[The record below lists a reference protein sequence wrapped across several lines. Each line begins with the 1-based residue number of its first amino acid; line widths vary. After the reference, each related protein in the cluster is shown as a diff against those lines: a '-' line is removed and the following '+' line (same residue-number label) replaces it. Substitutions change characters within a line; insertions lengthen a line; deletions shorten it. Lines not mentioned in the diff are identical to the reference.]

1 MMKKIIFSVL
11 FCLMVCVPVSA
22 EEYAQYTDPGIS
34 YNTQYAEVSVKFP
47 NGVTTNTVYC
57 NGRLCVALD
66 EGLEL
71 MGAEMTQLN
80 FAYRIAVGN
89 SFIFLSTE
97 AKSNRPGIV
106 TYNNESYISLY
117 ELITPF
123 GYEMIV
129 DSNCTY
135 ATVIKY
141 NSSVLANTTAGGE
154 NSAYIR
160 LEDIAADGM
169 KPDGTA
175 KYSVSMLEKLKYT
188 GEYLYLNGQEYYI
201 AWIPVY
207 TCPSLNYTNDVSVYY
222 NLYNSYFLYVLDY
235 MTDHNG
241 HLGLH
246 GYTHQYGNKESG
258 DGYEWGEATPYT
270 EEEQQQRMILAKQ
283 SAAKLGYEPEFFEFP
298 HYGATDSQL
307 KMAENYF
314 DVIYQYYPDNSL
326 IYEIVTTARSGKNV
340 FYVPTLAGYVRYKR
354 DDSIYGNIDTC
365 VNNGYVL
372 SMYFHPVIDED
383 NIFISEYNNVRY
395 WCYEN
400 EAALPAIL
408 NYIRN
413 YDYNFRSFN

>member
-1 MMKKIIFSVL
+1 MMKKIFFSVL

-22 EEYAQYTDPGIS
+22 EEYLQYTDPGIS
-34 YNTQYAEVSVKFP
+34 YNTQYAGVSVQFP

-57 NGRLCVALD
+57 NGRLCVDLD
-66 EGLEL
+66 EGIEF
-71 MGAEMTQLN
+71 MGAEITQLEY
-80 FAYRIAVGN
+80 AYRITTDSGSV
-89 SFIFLSTE
+89 FLSTE
-97 AKSNRPGIV
+97 AASNRPGLV
-106 TYNNESYISLY
+106 LYNNEPYISLY

-123 GYEMIV
+123 GYEMLV
-129 DSNCTY
+129 DSSCTY
-135 ATVIKY
+135 VRVMKY
-141 NSSVLANTTAGGE
+141 NSSVLANAAAGGE
-154 NSAYIR
+154 NNAYIR
-160 LEDIAADGM
+160 LEDISADGM

-188 GEYLYLNGQEYYI
+188 AEYLYLNGQEYYFG
-201 AWIPVY
+201 WIPVY

-246 GYTHQYGNKESG
+246 GYTHQYGSDESG
-258 DGYEWGEATPYT
+258 DGYEWGASTPYS

-283 SAAKLGYEPEFFEFP
+283 TAAKLGYEPEFFEFP

-314 DVIYQYYPDNSL
+314 DVVYQSYPDASML
-326 IYEIVTTARSGKNV
+326 YQIITTVRSGKNV
-340 FYVPTLAGYVRYKR
+340 LYVTTPAEYVRFKR
-354 DDSIYGNIDTC
+354 DTSIYGNIDNC

-413 YDYNFRSFN
+413 YGYNFRAFN